1 MCPVPERCV
10 SLACVCLSLDAETHA
25 STAQPTAIFLSTQ
38 CTGHLRPLD
47 QYVGD
52 CVTQTADRDLEVL
65 RTEVLTTDTFSRRGL
80 ISSLYRRGEGGR
92 GALSSLGSG
101 SHP

>member
-1 MCPVPERCV
+1 MP
-10 SLACVCLSLDAETHA
+10 LACVCLPLDEGTPA

-52 CVTQTADRDLEVL
+52 CVTQTTDKDLLEVL
-65 RTEVLTTDTFSRRGL
+65 RTEVLTTGT
-80 ISSLYRRGEGGR
+80 
-92 GALSSLGSG
+92 SG
-101 SHP
+101 PDED